1 MRVAIIPARVGSKRI
16 PKKNIKHFFG
26 KPMLAWSI
34 EAAIKSGCFDQI
46 ICSTD
51 DDEIACIASEYG
63 AEIPFMRPKYLSDD
77 HTGTIPV
84 ISHAIEHLQ
93 RNGDKIELACCIYAT
108 APFIQ
113 PNDLKNSLETMQ
125 KNDLDFCFSVT
136 SYPFPIQRSIRLTSN
151 KRCIMLQPEMFQKR
165 SQDLE
170 ELYHD
175 AGQFYW
181 GTSKSWLEGRLLFS
195 KNTMPYILPRHRV
208 QDIDTMEDW
217 KRAELM
223 FKALQ
228 DELV

>member
-1 MRVAIIPARVGSKRI
+1 
-16 PKKNIKHFFG
+16 
-26 KPMLAWSI
+26 
-34 EAAIKSGCFDQI
+34 
-46 ICSTD
+46 
-51 DDEIACIASEYG
+51 
-63 AEIPFMRPKYLSDD
+63 
-77 HTGTIPV
+77 
-84 ISHAIEHLQ
+84 
-93 RNGDKIELACCIYAT
+93 
-108 APFIQ
+108 
-113 PNDLKNSLETMQ
+113 
-125 KNDLDFCFSVT
+125 
-136 SYPFPIQRSIRLTSN
+136 
-151 KRCIMLQPEMFQKR
+151 MLQPEMFQKR

-223 FKALQ
+223 FKASQ